1 MNRNFKTKVNL
12 SIIALSVLGLGEIGV
27 AQILMSSAP
36 MAMDVKQQV
45 RVNPNFDDFIKRY
58 GEATSLNGSH
68 PSAQKQKN
76 EIAQLFIKYKTIDTN
91 NKQQMFNEIDSLA
104 KKTKNGPK
112 EINGKIL
119 GAQAGAI
126 KTYIN
131 ELMKPVSQ
139 APAQSPVQAS
149 NMTLSQE
156 EKNFWMGVPTPGFDD
171 KKQGESALKL
181 LRIWREGTKNLFGGK
196 GFIANDAENHVSI
209 PALISILDN
218 NTGVG
223 SYDGKE
229 WGLCC
234 YTPSVDG
241 QTGTAM
247 LNHALLY
254 VPGLRLQM
262 GMGVEIPKGFLT
274 PEAMDFLKRNG
285 NTPFEM
291 VAGRKE
297 VAPYDKAKGE
307 CPTLH

>member
-1 MNRNFKTKVNL
+1 M
-12 SIIALSVLGLGEIGV
+12 IALSGLWMGEMGIS
-27 AQILMSSAP
+27 QILMSSAP
-36 MAMDVKQQV
+36 MAMDAKQQV
-45 RVNPNFDDFIKRY
+45 RVNPNFDDFIKKH
-58 GEATSLNGSH
+58 GEATSLTQNH

-76 EIAQLFIKYKTIDTN
+76 EIAQLFKKYQTIDAN
-91 NKQQMFNEIDSLA
+91 NKQEMFNEIDSLS
-104 KKTKNGPK
+104 KKIIISGKQA
-112 EINGKIL
+112 NGKIL
-119 GAQAGAI
+119 GTQAGAI

-131 ELMKPVSQ
+131 ELMGSASQ
-139 APAQSPVQAS
+139 ASAQPSTQAS
-149 NMTLSQE
+149 NMILSQE
-156 EKNFWMGVPTPGFDD
+156 EKNFWMGVPTPGFDVN
-171 KKQGESALKL
+171 KQGESALKL

-196 GFIANDAENHVSI
+196 GFIAKDAESKVSI
-209 PALISILDN
+209 PVLISILDN

-223 SYDGKE
+223 AYDGKE

-241 QTGTAM
+241 QTGTAT

-274 PEAMDFLKRNG
+274 PEAMEFLKKNG
-285 NTPFEM
+285 NKPFEM

-297 VAPYDKAKGE
+297 VAPYDQAKGE